1 MNRAASEVVKR
12 RLKMARV
19 LRATVTKSLSEF
31 MKTKVSLKTSLTLC
45 SIALVLASLSGC
57 GKLESGAHAE
67 PTVRLK
73 SAEAV
78 VAVAAGASGEK
89 VEAATGGEKGGA
101 GSFVGRVT
109 LKGAKPTQA
118 VIFEKGKSTKDG
130 SVCAADGAI
139 LSEELVVADDGG
151 IANVF
156 VFLDKAP
163 NGFKSEKA
171 SENLSFDQKSCVFTT
186 HAMVCQVG
194 QLIKVLSDDDIA
206 HNTHTFPGRNDPFNS
221 TIKPKERDGLDLVYK
236 KAEKNPFPV
245 KCDLHSWMIAYHLP
259 LDHPFGAVTG
269 KDGKFEIK
277 NLPAGNHEFRVWHE
291 RAEGGKGGFLERKL
305 KVSIKGG
312 EQPPIE
318 IAVEASK
325 FGL

>member
-1 MNRAASEVVKR
+1 
-12 RLKMARV
+12 
-19 LRATVTKSLSEF
+19 
-31 MKTKVSLKTSLTLC
+31 MKTNVSHKLLFALC
-45 SIALVLASLSGC
+45 GLALVSVSVTGC
-57 GKLESGAHAE
+57 GKLETGAHAE

-78 VAVAAGASGEK
+78 VAAIPGASAEK
-89 VEAATGGEKGGA
+89 VEVAGGGEKGGV
-101 GSFVGRVT
+101 GSLVGRVT
-109 LKGAKPTQA
+109 LKGNKPNQT

-139 LSEELVVADDGG
+139 LSEELIVGGDGG
-151 IANVF
+151 VANVF

-163 NGFKSEKA
+163 AGFKAAKP
-171 SENLSFDQKSCVFTT
+171 NDKLDFDQKGCVFTT

-194 QLIKVLSDDDIA
+194 QLIKVLSDDDLA

-236 KAEKNPFPV
+236 KSEKNPFPV

-259 LDHPFGAVTG
+259 LDHPFAAVSG

-277 NLPAGNHEFRVWHE
+277 NLPAGTHEFRVWHE

-305 KVSIKGG
+305 KVVIKGG
-312 EQPPIE
+312 EQPPVE
-318 IAVEASK
+318 IAVDAAK

>member
-1 MNRAASEVVKR
+1 MNTNVSKT
-12 RLKMARV
+12 RLFALCGVAIM
-19 LRATVTKSLSEF
+19 S
-31 MKTKVSLKTSLTLC
+31 VSLT
-45 SIALVLASLSGC
+45 GC

-73 SAEAV
+73 PAEAV
-78 VAVAAGASGEK
+78 VAVVSGANSGEK
-89 VEAATGGEKGGA
+89 VEVAGNGEQGGT
-101 GSFVGRVT
+101 GSFVGRVS
-109 LKGAKPTQA
+109 LKGSKPTQT
-118 VIFEKGKSTKDG
+118 VIFGKGQSPKDG

-151 IANVF
+151 VANVF

-163 NGFKSEKA
+163 VGFKAEKA
-171 SENLSFDQKSCVFTT
+171 NDALSFDQKGCIFTT
-186 HAMVCQVG
+186 HAMICQVG
-194 QLIKVLSDDDIA
+194 QTIKVLSDDDLA

-221 TIKPKERDGLDLVYK
+221 TIKPKDRDGLDLVYK

-245 KCDLHSWMIAYHLP
+245 KCDLHAWMIAYHLP
-259 LDHPFGAVTG
+259 LEHPFGAVSG

-277 NLPAGNHEFRVWHE
+277 NLPAGTHEFKVWHE

-305 KVSIKGG
+305 KVTIKGG
-312 EQPPIE
+312 EQPPVE
-318 IAVEASK
+318 IAVDAAK

>member
-1 MNRAASEVVKR
+1 M
-12 RLKMARV
+12 
-19 LRATVTKSLSEF
+19 KSNVFKIPLFALCGVALLSA
-31 MKTKVSLKTSLTLC
+31 SLT
-45 SIALVLASLSGC
+45 GC

-78 VAVAAGASGEK
+78 VAAVPGASAEK
-89 VEAATGGEKGGA
+89 VEVATGGEKGGA
-101 GSFVGRVT
+101 GSLVGRVT
-109 LKGAKPTQA
+109 LKGNKPNQT

-139 LSEELVVADDGG
+139 LSEELIVADDGSV
-151 IANVF
+151 ANVF
-156 VFLDKAP
+156 VFLEKAP
-163 NGFKSEKA
+163 AGFKAEKS
-171 SENLSFDQKSCVFTT
+171 SENLAFDQKGCVFTT

-194 QLIKVLSDDDIA
+194 QLIKVLSDDDLA

-236 KAEKNPFPV
+236 KPEKNPFQV
-245 KCDLHSWMIAYHLP
+245 KCDLHAWMMAYHLP
-259 LDHPFGAVTG
+259 LDHPFAAVSG

-277 NLPAGNHEFRVWHE
+277 NLPAGTHEFRVWHE

-305 KVSIKGG
+305 KVTIKGG
-312 EQPPIE
+312 EQPPVE
-318 IAVEASK
+318 IVVEPAK

>member
-1 MNRAASEVVKR
+1 
-12 RLKMARV
+12 
-19 LRATVTKSLSEF
+19 
-31 MKTKVSLKTSLTLC
+31 MKTNIFKKTLLTL
-45 SIALVLASLSGC
+45 SGIALVSASVTGC

-78 VAVAAGASGEK
+78 VAAAPSVSGEK
-89 VEAATGGEKGGA
+89 VEVAAGGEKGGT
-101 GSFVGRVT
+101 GSLVGRVT
-109 LKGAKPTQA
+109 LKGNKPTQT
-118 VIFEKGKSTKDG
+118 VVFEKGKSTKDG

-139 LSEELVVADDGG
+139 LSEELIVGGDGG
-151 IANVF
+151 VANVF

-163 NGFKSEKA
+163 AGFNAEKPSA
-171 SENLSFDQKSCVFTT
+171 NLAFDQKGCVFTT

-194 QLIKVLSDDDIA
+194 QTIKVLSDDDLA

-221 TIKPKERDGLDLVYK
+221 TIKPKDRDGLDLVYK

-245 KCDLHSWMIAYHLP
+245 KCDLHAWMIAYHLP
-259 LDHPFGAVTG
+259 LDHPFGAVSG

-277 NLPAGNHEFRVWHE
+277 NLPTGTHEFRLWHE

-305 KVSIKGG
+305 KVTIKGG

-318 IAVEASK
+318 IAVEAAK